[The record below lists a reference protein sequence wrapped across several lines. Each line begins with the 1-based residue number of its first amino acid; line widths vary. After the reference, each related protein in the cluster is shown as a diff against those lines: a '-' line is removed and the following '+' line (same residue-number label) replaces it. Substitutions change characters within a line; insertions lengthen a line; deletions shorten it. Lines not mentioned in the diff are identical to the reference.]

1 MEGKAIYTLWL
12 REVKKYWRSKPR
24 LIGSIAQPFMFLA
37 ILGVGIGAAFS
48 MAGSMI
54 NYMEFLSP
62 GIIGMSIL
70 FNSIFAGV
78 SVIFDKQ
85 FGFMKEIL
93 VAPVSR
99 TSIALG
105 KILGSGT
112 LSFLTGLM
120 IMVVAILIGG
130 ISLSNLTVFS
140 VAVVAAFMLM
150 TAFVFVSVGLI
161 IASRMADM
169 EGFQLI
175 MNFLVMPVFLLSGAF
190 FPVQGVPEWMQIIVY
205 LNPLFYSVDGM
216 RGALM
221 GSSSVPFLIDL
232 GIMFGLSILLIA
244 IASYMFSK
252 MEK

>member
-48 MAGSMI
+48 MAGSTI

-190 FPVQGVPEWMQIIVY
+190 FR
-205 LNPLFYSVDGM
+205 SK
-216 RGALM
+216 A
-221 GSSSVPFLIDL
+221 FLS
-232 GIMFGLSILLIA
+232 GC
-244 IASYMFSK
+244 K
-252 MEK
+252 

>member
-24 LIGSIAQPFMFLA
+24 VIGSIAQPFMFLA
-37 ILGVGIGAAFS
+37 ILGVGLGSAFS
-48 MAGSMI
+48 MAGSSV
-54 NYMEFLSP
+54 NYMAFLAP

-112 LSFLTGLM
+112 LSFLTGIM
-120 IMVVAILIGG
+120 ITIVAIVIGG
-130 ISLSNLTVFS
+130 ISLSSLTFAS
-140 VAVVAAFMLM
+140 VLELAALMLL

-161 IASRMADM
+161 IASKMADM

-190 FPVQGVPEWMQIIVY
+190 FPATGVPSWMKVIVY
-205 LNPLFYSVDGM
+205 ANPLFYSVDGM
-216 RGALM
+216 RGALI
-221 GSSSVPFLIDL
+221 GASSFPVAVDL
-232 GIMFGLSILLIA
+232 GIMFVLSILLII
-244 IASYMFSK
+244 IASYMFGK